1 MKFGKKLIS
10 KNLKNYRL
18 AKPDNDFWEKWRTNK
33 EEMKAQGYYV
43 NKEHNTFYVAFYD
56 RTTAT
61 QEEYDAQELNKLNG
75 IKNVF
80 FDFLKS
86 VHGKV
91 DEKEIKKAENIL
103 TGVKS
108 IKELHQLD
116 YAFTIN
122 EVVKECNEQ
131 AIYRA
136 LEDEN
141 WDWQFSIRGLNA

>member
-18 AKPDNDFWEKWRTNK
+18 AKPDNDFWEKWRANK

-86 VHGKV
+86 VHGKAA
-91 DEKEIKKAENIL
+91 EEEIQKAENIL
-103 TGVKS
+103 NNAKN
-108 IKELHQLD
+108 IDDLHQLD
-116 YAFTIN
+116 YAFDVDT
-122 EVVKECNEQ
+122 VVKQCNEQ
-131 AIYRA
+131 TIYRCM
-136 LEDEN
+136 DSDN
-141 WDWQFSIRGLNA
+141 WDWQFSVRGLNA

>member
-1 MKFGKKLIS
+1 MEFVEKLIS
-10 KNLKNYRL
+10 KNLRNYRL
-18 AKPDNDFWEKWRTNK
+18 ARPDNDFWEKWRANK

-43 NKEHNTFYVAFYD
+43 NKENNTFYVAFYD
-56 RTTAT
+56 QTTAT
-61 QEEYDAQELNKLNG
+61 QEEYDDQELNKLNG

-108 IKELHQLD
+108 IEDLHQLD

-122 EVVKECNEQ
+122 EVIKECNEQ

-136 LEDEN
+136 LEDEK
-141 WDWQFSIRGLNA
+141 WGWQFSIRGLNA